1 MSTAHIDLEQG
12 RMTYQHRRTNSGSDD
27 EDNTSICFSDADEG
41 SCYSTFYS
49 TAGGSYED
57 IRFTD
62 HEVGDVSLSR
72 GDSSVSD
79 CSVEVEIHGE
89 DEDGDVKVHLDDDDD
104 DDEVGDELRECRI
117 CHLNLG
123 TGSGVIELGCD
134 CKNDLAAAHSNC
146 AERWF
151 KIRGNRTCEI
161 CNSTAENVNVVS
173 ELEMM
178 QQSTAANASNIV
190 TASLAPPSPA
200 ESTRR
205 SFWQGH
211 RFLNCLLACM
221 VFAFVISWLFHFNV
235 PS

>member
-12 RMTYQHRRTNSGSDD
+12 RVTHQHHRRNNSETDD
-27 EDNTSICFSDADEG
+27 EDKASICFSEG

-62 HEVGDVSLSR
+62 HEVGDGSGSR
-72 GDSSVSD
+72 RDSSVSD
-79 CSVEVEIHGE
+79 CSVAIEIHCG
-89 DEDGDVKVHLDDDDD
+89 DGNVKVHLDE
-104 DDEVGDELRECRI
+104 EVGGESRECRI
-117 CHLNLG
+117 CHLSLG
-123 TGSGVIELGCD
+123 IGSNVIELGCD

-161 CNSTAENVNVVS
+161 CNSIAENVNVVS
-173 ELEMM
+173 ELELM
-178 QQSTAANASNIV
+178 QQSTATDASTIV
-190 TASLAPPSPA
+190 TTSLAPPSPA
-200 ESTRR
+200 ESTR
-205 SFWQGH
+205 SFWQGR
-211 RFLNCLLACM
+211 RFLNILLACM
-221 VFAFVISWLFHFNV
+221 VFTFIMSRLFHFKV